1 MTTRRTTAIAALPAA
16 AFLSACGNADTSAT
30 APAPSAP
37 VPTVAAPA
45 QPATLQAFSSTG
57 MMMMMSATLD
67 EGTSPMAKRLAKA
80 HEACGSKVYVYEIQV
95 DNSSNHAVADGIA
108 QTSAVVNGE
117 MVDSLNNENNDTD
130 GNLYH
135 KCSEYHPGEIDS
147 DAVKIGNELRQKVLP
162 GAKMTYFAVYA
173 KPLPKGAQL
182 FATTWSDLQPVQ
194 FN

>member
-1 MTTRRTTAIAALPAA
+1 MTTNLNAIAALLAA
-16 AFLSACGNADTSAT
+16 ASLSACGNGTPDPAPP
-30 APAPSAP
+30 APAPASPAP
-37 VPTVAAPA
+37 SEA
-45 QPATLQAFSSTG
+45 QPATLRAFSNTG
-57 MMMMMSATLD
+57 MMMMSAALA

-80 HEACGSKVYVYEIQV
+80 HEACGDKVYVYEIQV
-95 DNSSNHAVADGIA
+95 DNSSNHAVEDGIA

-117 MVDSLNNENNDTD
+117 MVDSLNNENNDAD

>member
-1 MTTRRTTAIAALPAA
+1 MTIRRTTAIAALLAA
-16 AFLSACGNADTSAT
+16 APLSACGNADTSAT

-37 VPTVAAPA
+37 APTVAAPA
-45 QPATLQAFSSTG
+45 QPATLQAFSGTG
-57 MMMMMSATLD
+57 MMMSATLD
-67 EGTSPMAKRLAKA
+67 EGTSPMAKHLAKA

-95 DNSSNHAVADGIA
+95 DNSSNHAVEDGIA

-117 MVDSLNNENNDTD
+117 TVDSLNNENNDAD

-135 KCSEYHPGEIDS
+135 KCSESHPGEIDS

-162 GAKMTYFAVYA
+162 GTKMTYFAIYA

>member
-1 MTTRRTTAIAALPAA
+1 MTTNLNAIAALLAA
-16 AFLSACGNADTSAT
+16 ASLSACGNGTPDPAPP
-30 APAPSAP
+30 APAPASPAP
-37 VPTVAAPA
+37 SEA
-45 QPATLQAFSSTG
+45 QPATLRAFSNTG
-57 MMMMMSATLD
+57 MMMMSAALA

-80 HEACGSKVYVYEIQV
+80 HEACGDKVYVYEIQV
-95 DNSSNHAVADGIA
+95 DNSSNHAVEDGIA

-117 MVDSLNNENNDTD
+117 MVDSLNNENNDAD

-182 FATTWSDLQPVQ
+182 FATTWSDLRPVQ

>member
-1 MTTRRTTAIAALPAA
+1 MTIRRTTVIAALLAA
-16 AFLSACGNADTSAT
+16 ASLSACGNADTPD
-30 APAPSAP
+30 PAPSAP
-37 VPTVAAPA
+37 APALPSEA
-45 QPATLQAFSSTG
+45 QPATLRAFSNTG
-57 MMMMMSATLD
+57 MMMSAALA

-80 HEACGSKVYVYEIQV
+80 HEACGAKVYVYEIQV

-147 DAVKIGNELRQKVLP
+147 DAAKIGNELRQKVLP